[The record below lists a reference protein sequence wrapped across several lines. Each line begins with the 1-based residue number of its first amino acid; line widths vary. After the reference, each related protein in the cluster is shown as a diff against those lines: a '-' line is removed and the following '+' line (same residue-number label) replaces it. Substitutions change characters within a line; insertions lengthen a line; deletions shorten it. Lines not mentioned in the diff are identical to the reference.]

1 MGSAPARTSVSPS
14 APAGP
19 AEPAPTPQQWVHS
32 CQGMVRSLAWKI
44 KQKLPPQVDLDDLIG
59 YGQLGL
65 VQAAQDFEPDRGGQF
80 STYAYYRIRGSILD
94 GLSQMAWFSRADFH
108 RARYERMSGELLSSE
123 SSENATSTDQG
134 ERAAGAEAGWFAD
147 LAAKLSMVY
156 LASGAESGND
166 AGLVDAGMAP
176 PAQVIASEMRE
187 KLMEMIASLPPEA
200 QLLIRGTYFEGI
212 TLQEAGKRMGISK
225 AWASRLH
232 ARALAQLSR
241 SMSRAMHAG
250 S

>member
-1 MGSAPARTSVSPS
+1 MPTRSSHASAPTGATVD
-14 APAGP
+14 
-19 AEPAPTPQQWVHS
+19 PAPNAQQLVHS

-65 VQAAQDFEPDRGGQF
+65 VQAAGDFEPDRGGLF
-80 STYAYYRIRGSILD
+80 STYAYYRIRGAILD

-108 RARYERMSGELLSSE
+108 RARYERMAGELLEAE
-123 SSENATSTDQG
+123 SSSQG
-134 ERAAGAEAGWFAD
+134 SPAPEGDRPLAAEAGWFAD

-156 LASGAESGND
+156 LASGAESGNG
-166 AGLVDAGMAP
+166 ATLVDGGIAP

-187 KLMEMIASLPPEA
+187 KLMEMIAALPPAA
-200 QLLIRGTYFEGI
+200 QALIRGTYFEGV

-241 SMSRAMHAG
+241 SMSRATHAENC
-250 S
+250 